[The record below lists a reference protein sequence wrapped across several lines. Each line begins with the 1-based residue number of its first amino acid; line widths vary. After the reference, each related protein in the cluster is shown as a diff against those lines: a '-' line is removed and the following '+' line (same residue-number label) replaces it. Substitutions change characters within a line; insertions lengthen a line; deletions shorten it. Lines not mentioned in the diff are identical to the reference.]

1 MFKNKHIIVAMM
13 VAPLLA
19 IAAYFAT
26 DMLVGEKPHKVEPGS
41 NYQLLGQPNCRY
53 ESGKCVMGNGNF
65 KVTITGKYT
74 PDGLLLMNLQSNF
87 PLDHA
92 SMIVVSDPTD
102 TTAPVAMTLQKEPT
116 QWGIQFN
123 IIKSPEQQLR
133 IVLGA
138 QGAVYFGETITPFID
153 YVPSFNKDFR
163 KP

>member
-1 MFKNKHIIVAMM
+1 MFKNKHIIVAMI

-26 DMLVGEKPHKVEPGS
+26 DMLVGEKPHKAVAGT
-41 NYQLLGQPNCRY
+41 NYQLIGQPNCRY

-65 KVTITGKYT
+65 KVTITGEYT
-74 PDGLLLMNLQSNF
+74 SEGLLLMNLKSNF

-92 SMIVVSDPTD
+92 SMTVVSDPSD
-102 TTAPVAMTLQKEPT
+102 ATAPVTMSSQKDAK
-116 QWGIQFN
+116 QWHIQFN
-123 IIKSPEQQLR
+123 MIKSQSQQLR
-133 IVLGA
+133 VVLGA

>member
-1 MFKNKHIIVAMM
+1 MFKNKHIIVAML
-13 VAPLLA
+13 VTPVLA

-26 DMLVGEKPHKVEPGS
+26 DMLVGEKPHKAVAGS
-41 NYQLLGQPNCRY
+41 NYQLIGQPNCRY

-65 KVTITGKYT
+65 KVTITGDYAS
-74 PDGLLLMNLQSNF
+74 DGLLLMRLKSNF

-102 TTAPVAMTLQKEPT
+102 ATAPIAMSSQDLE
-116 QWGIQFN
+116 QWHIQFN
-123 IIKSPEQQLR
+123 MIKSPNQQLR
-133 IVLGA
+133 VVLGA

-153 YVPSFNKDFR
+153 YVPSFDKDFR